1 MEFAMHKKLMIS
13 SVILSLFI
21 SGSVLA
27 KHYDDDDGYKKSK
40 RLPPGLQKK
49 LDRGGEL
56 PPGWQKKIAEGQVI
70 DRDLYRRSKILSP
83 INVHGEQIIRLDDR
97 TMRIIEATGEI
108 IHIFGQ

>member
-1 MEFAMHKKLMIS
+1 MYKKLMILS
-13 SVILSLFI
+13 AILSLFM

-27 KHYDDDDGYKKSK
+27 KHDDDDGYKKSK

-49 LDRGGEL
+49 LERGGEL
-56 PPGWQKKIAEGQVI
+56 PPGWQKKVAEGQVI
-70 DRDLYRRSKILSP
+70 DRDLYRRSRILSP
-83 INVHGEQIIRLDDR
+83 VDIHGEQIIRLDDR

>member
-1 MEFAMHKKLMIS
+1 MNKKLMIS
-13 SVILSLFI
+13 SVILSLFM

-27 KHYDDDDGYKKSK
+27 KHDDDGYKKSK

-49 LDRGGEL
+49 IERGGEL

-70 DRDLYRRSKILSP
+70 DRDLYRRSRILSP
-83 INVHGEQIIRLDDR
+83 VDIHGEQIIRLDDR